1 MPPAYRNLWWVIPN
15 VLAGMGM
22 PYVDPQRRLNL
33 GGSLE
38 DYSDDLPSLYQA
50 GIRAVVCLLNI
61 PSDDQIFRKAGFNYQ
76 CLPIMDGFAPDVPQA
91 TGVIDFIN
99 RNRRENQPVAV
110 SCEAG
115 LGRTGTV
122 IATYLID
129 QGMTAPE
136 AISFV
141 KSIEPA
147 AIETPRQIKF
157 LEEFAN
163 TKNTQK
169 P

>member
-1 MPPAYRNLWWVIPN
+1 
-15 VLAGMGM
+15 M

-33 GGSLE
+33 GGSLN
-38 DYSDDLPSLYQA
+38 DYSDDLPLLYQA

-61 PSDDQIFRKAGFNYQ
+61 PSDDQVFRMAGFNYQ
-76 CLPIMDGFAPDVPQA
+76 YLPIMDGCAPDVQQA

-115 LGRTGTV
+115 LGRTGTI
-122 IATYLID
+122 IATYLVD
-129 QGMTAPE
+129 LGMTAPE

-141 KSIEPA
+141 RSIEPA
-147 AIETPRQIKF
+147 AIETLRQIKF
-157 LEEFAN
+157 LEEFAK
-163 TKNTQK
+163 TKHKQK